1 MLWKGLN
8 NMKSFINNS
17 ALLTVMIQAP
27 NPDIVIE
34 RINSSLIKGAEA
46 YGLQLEVLDKEY
58 RNVKTYN
65 KIFDAMGDKP
75 VYITNYRKGSNE
87 GKTDDELAKELLEI
101 VDCGATLIDVM
112 GDYFHIDENELTM
125 DEEAVNKQI
134 KLIEELHK
142 KGAEVIMSSHVYKF
156 LPLEKVLEI
165 AYEQQ
170 RRGADIVKIVTG
182 ALTMEEQ
189 IENLRITT
197 VLKEKLEKPFLFLSF
212 DNSFIH
218 RRLGIMLGCCM
229 GLCVDVHD
237 EWSTPA
243 QPLLED
249 FKKIRDLG
257 FK

>member
-1 MLWKGLN
+1 
-8 NMKSFINNS
+8 MKSFCDNLPI
-17 ALLTVMIQAP
+17 LTVMIQAP
-27 NPDIVIE
+27 TPEIIEE
-34 RINSSLIKGAEA
+34 RIKSSLSKGANSF
-46 YGLQLEVLDKEY
+46 GIQFEVLSKEY
-58 RNVKTYN
+58 RNKETYQ
-65 KIFDAMGDKP
+65 KLFELIKDKP
-75 VYITNYRKGSNE
+75 LYITNYRKGSNE
-87 GKTDDELAKELLEI
+87 GKTDEDLANELLEF
-101 VDCGATLIDVM
+101 AELRPALIDVM
-112 GDYFHIDENELTM
+112 GDYFHHDAFELTM

-142 KGAEVIMSSHVYKF
+142 KGAEVIMSSHIYKF

-165 AYEQQ
+165 ALEQQ
-170 RRGADIVKIVTG
+170 RRGADIIKIVTG
-182 ALTMEEQ
+182 ATTIEEQ

-218 RRLGIMLGCCM
+218 RRLGMMLGCCM

-237 EWSTPA
+237 EWSTPV

-249 FKKIRDLG
+249 FIKLRNLG